1 MKSILFLIFIL
12 GNFSQLQAGSR
23 SHWGYVDANHES
35 LAESQILEF
44 DFMGPPEEQEESFIN
59 EELVEELRSRYQ
71 NEFGYTDAQ
80 RGLNYMEYF
89 FQSNQQNVGNIK
101 EAELYLEKQQDFANF
116 TMSRLGER
124 ALDKIL
130 MENNTLRPAYEVKQR
145 VTRFQIKPQEKT
157 EISGDYNL
165 SGNIL
170 KFWVKHPRYKIQVS
184 TKFKSGRLGP
194 TPREELYYEAG
205 AKLTKRLDL
214 RLYYQ
219 EVAEITDLV
228 FHQQF
233 SPRMSMT
240 WQNQWQQ
247 KERVDG
253 EVFQNTY
260 LGFSYVF

>member
-1 MKSILFLIFIL
+1 MKNVLALLSILMIS
-12 GNFSQLQAGSR
+12 SQLQAAKR
-23 SHWGYVDANHES
+23 DHWGYVDANQ
-35 LAESQILEF
+35 ESQSESYILEF
-44 DFMGPPEEQEESFIN
+44 DFMGPPEKQEESFIN

-89 FQSNQQNVGNIK
+89 FQSNQQNVGNIE

-116 TMSRLGER
+116 TLSRLGER
-124 ALDKIL
+124 ALDQIL
-130 MENNTLRPAYEVKQR
+130 MENKSLRPAYEVKQR
-145 VTRFQIKPQEKT
+145 VTRFQIKPQART

-170 KFWVKHPRYKIQVS
+170 KFWVKNPNYKLQIS

-194 TPREELYYEAG
+194 TPREELYYEASS
-205 AKLTKRLDL
+205 KLTRSLDL
-214 RLYYQ
+214 RVYYQ
-219 EVAEITDLV
+219 EVAEITDVVL
-228 FHQQF
+228 HQQF
-233 SPRMSMT
+233 TANLSMV

-247 KERVDG
+247 KEKVEA

-260 LGFSYVF
+260 LGLSYVF